1 MYIINY
7 YMKKGDFYDDI
18 SRFCNTPFV
27 LLYFIYKVI
36 RFLIGLV
43 RAIRERLHGSAP
55 RGKLS

>member
-1 MYIINY
+1 MTFLVFAI
-7 YMKKGDFYDDI
+7 
-18 SRFCNTPFV
+18 TPFV